1 MATFSKKARVV
12 SLAILSGALGGALLL
27 WLIQGNDARKSN
39 ALKADAL
46 CVLHLPE
53 GTSSVSATFTIR
65 QVVEMFQVAI
75 QTKTSGEALSI
86 SISGDQG
93 VIANASVTTAHSFG
107 LGRNIQPGTYTA
119 TLRQEVNG
127 KGGEAVIAGER
138 PIYVTGWQIYSWT
151 YVGLLVLSGICVV
164 LWRKSGNSRARAFSI
179 TAFHS
184 LLLGL
189 VLIFVYLLF
198 HEGGHALAEITFGRF
213 DLARSDFWG
222 IHGHPHSGRTMGPA
236 LAPWKQ
242 TVISC
247 AGPML
252 PTVAGFGLFVLWG
265 LPPGRKLRSLRPM
278 VNLYFSAIVAGLVFS
293 EAVCEPLYLLGF
305 ITAEGDLIGRVTKS
319 GGPVW
324 LVKSLLWGS
333 FLISAII
340 LWRVLPEVWKSWKA
354 QFLQP
359 WRSVS
364 HGPAA

>member
-1 MATFSKKARVV
+1 MKSISKKARVV
-12 SLAILSGALGGALLL
+12 SVAILWGALGGGLSF
-27 WLIQGNDARKSN
+27 WLIQENDGRKFN
-39 ALKADAL
+39 ALKANAI

-53 GTSSVSATFTIR
+53 GTSSVSASFTTR
-65 QVVEMFQVAI
+65 QAVDMFHVGIQSKARDEM
-75 QTKTSGEALSI
+75 LSM
-86 SISGDQG
+86 SITGDQG
-93 VIANASVTTAHSFG
+93 VIGSVSGMKAHSFE
-107 LGRNIQPGTYTA
+107 LGWNIQSGTYTA

-127 KGGEAVIAGER
+127 KGAEAVIAGER
-138 PIYVTGWQIYSWT
+138 PVYVTGWQIWSRT

-164 LWRKSGNSRARAFSI
+164 FWRKSENSRARAASI
-179 TAFHS
+179 TAFHT

-198 HEGGHALAEITFGRF
+198 HEGGHALAQITFGRF
-213 DLARSDFWG
+213 DWARSDFWG
-222 IHGHPHSGRTMGPA
+222 IHGHPHSGSTMGPA
-236 LAPWKQ
+236 LEPWQQ

-252 PTVAGFGLFVLWG
+252 PTFVGFGLFVLWS

-278 VNLYFSAIVAGLVFS
+278 ANLYLSAIVASLVFS

-305 ITAEGDLIGRVTKS
+305 IAAEGDPIGYVMGI

-324 LVKSLLWGS
+324 LAKILLWGI

-340 LWRVLPEVWKSWKA
+340 LWRLLPEVRKSWMA

-359 WRSVS
+359 STAAS
-364 HGPAA
+364 QAPAA

>member
-1 MATFSKKARVV
+1 MTISKKARVV
-12 SLAILSGALGGALLL
+12 SLAILSGALGGALSL
-27 WLIQGNDARKSN
+27 WLIQGNDARKFN
-39 ALKADAL
+39 ALKANAL

-53 GTSSVSATFTIR
+53 GTSSVSATFTTR
-65 QVVEMFQVAI
+65 QVVEMFHVAM
-75 QTKTSGEALSI
+75 QTKASGEALSI
-86 SISGDQG
+86 SITGDQG
-93 VIANASVTTAHSFG
+93 VIASASGIKAHSFG
-107 LGRNIQPGTYTA
+107 LGRRIQPGTYTA
-119 TLRQEVNG
+119 TLRQELKG
-127 KGGEAVIAGER
+127 KGGVMVIAGEQ
-138 PIYVTGWQIYSWT
+138 PVYVTGWQILSRT
-151 YVGLLVLSGICVV
+151 YVGLLVLSGMCVM

-222 IHGHPHSGRTMGPA
+222 IHGHPHSGGTMGPP
-236 LAPWKQ
+236 LEPWQQ

-252 PTVAGFGLFVLWG
+252 PTFVGFGLFVLCG

-278 VNLYFSAIVAGLVFS
+278 VNLYLSAIVAGLVFS
-293 EAVCEPLYLLGF
+293 EAVCEPLYLLGL
-305 ITAEGDLIGRVTKS
+305 ITAEGDLIGHVTEA

-340 LWRVLPEVWKSWKA
+340 LWRIMPEVWKSWKA

-359 WRSVS
+359 WMSVS
-364 HGPAA
+364 HAPEA